1 MKSGRSIS
9 QPYNARGGLTVNG
22 YSAGWLRQHF
32 QWVYPK
38 EIVRGTP
45 VSGAHVGLS
54 AEDGSPL
61 GVAIADDG
69 WIAARRFREDDGPLD
84 AAWMTTRVA
93 AARALRAAL
102 PLDTD
107 AYRLVNAENDDL
119 PGIRVDVY
127 GAHAVVT
134 LDSPSLESLLDPL
147 LSALGPMESV
157 HLAWRPDP
165 RENHRIWPKPRL
177 LSGTSPASDV
187 PVRERG
193 MTLLVR
199 PGAGKD
205 IGVYTDMR
213 DNRAW
218 LEPHWRGRAV
228 LNLFAHTG
236 AFSVAAARGGASE
249 VVTVDLSEAYL
260 ARASANFAAN
270 GLQAGELLAE
280 DSFKALDRFRRK
292 GRTFDIVVCDPP
304 GHSHG
309 DGGAWTGEKDWP
321 RLAAACL
328 RVLRPGGWLVAASNL
343 GSQSPKQFQ
352 GQLGEG
358 ARRAERTLRLVHE
371 GTPPVDH
378 PAALHFPESR
388 YLKFWVCSG

>member
-1 MKSGRSIS
+1 M
-9 QPYNARGGLTVNG
+9 
-22 YSAGWLRQHF
+22 
-32 QWVYPK
+32 
-38 EIVRGTP
+38 
-45 VSGAHVGLS
+45 GAHVQLS
-54 AEDGSPL
+54 AEDGTRL
-61 GVAIADDG
+61 GTAIADDG
-69 WIAARRFREDDGPLD
+69 WIAARRFREDDGPIDQALLT
-84 AAWMTTRVA
+84 ARVA
-93 AARALRAAL
+93 TARALRAAL
-102 PLDTD
+102 PADTD
-107 AYRLVNAENDDL
+107 CYRLVNAENDDL

-127 GAHAVVT
+127 GVHAVIT
-134 LDSPSLESLLDPL
+134 LDSPSLQGLIDPL
-147 LSALGPMESV
+147 TNAIGAMDSV

-165 RENHRIWPKPRL
+165 REAHRVWPRSRL
-177 LSGTSPASDV
+177 VRGVAPDADIA
-187 PVRERG
+187 VRERG

-218 LEPHWRGRAV
+218 LEPHWRGRSV

-236 AFSVAAARGGASE
+236 AFSVAAARGGAE
-249 VVTVDLSEAYL
+249 AVVTVDLSEAYL
-260 ARASANFAAN
+260 ARARANFEAN
-270 GLQAGELLAE
+270 GLAAGEFLAE

-292 GRTFDIVVCDPP
+292 GRLFDLVVCDPP

-309 DGGAWTGEKDWP
+309 DGGSWAGERDWP

-352 GQLGEG
+352 GQLGEA
-358 ARRAERTLRLVHE
+358 ARRAERSVRLIHE

-388 YLKFWVCSG
+388 YLKFWVVTG